1 MMRYL
6 IEFSYKGT
14 NYCGWQIQQNANSVQ
29 AEIEK
34 GLSLLLKTSQGVTG
48 SSRTDTGVHAEQQ
61 FAHFDTEII
70 IEDISAMI
78 YKLNKILPND
88 IAILSLQKI
97 EDTFHSRFD
106 AISRKYE
113 YRISRKKSPFLFGTS
128 YYFVKDLDIDLMN
141 KSAEILFKHIDYESF
156 SRIKTEVK
164 TFECTIMEARW
175 ENVDSETLIFHIKAN
190 RFLRGMVRT
199 IVGTMIE
206 IGLGRISV
214 ADFEQI
220 IISKNRKNAGRA
232 VPAEG
237 LFLVEVNY

>member
-1 MMRYL
+1 MRYL

-34 GLSLLLKTSQGVTG
+34 RLSLLLRTSQGVTG

-88 IAILSLQKI
+88 IAILSLQKV

-113 YRISRKKSPFLFGTS
+113 YRISRKKSPFLFGMS

>member
-1 MMRYL
+1 MRYL
-6 IEFSYKGT
+6 LEFSYKGT
-14 NYCGWQIQQNANSVQ
+14 NYCGWQIQQNAHSVQ

-34 GLSLLLKTSQGVTG
+34 CLSILLKIPQGITG
-48 SSRTDTGVHAEQQ
+48 SSRTDTGVHAKQQ
-61 FAHFDTEII
+61 FAHFDTETV
-70 IEDISAMI
+70 IEDCNQMV
-78 YKLNKILPND
+78 YRMNKILPHD
-88 IAILSLQKI
+88 IAIITIRKVA
-97 EDTFHSRFD
+97 DDFHSRFE
-106 AISRKYE
+106 ATSRKYE
-113 YRISRKKSPFLFGTS
+113 YQISRKKNPFSFGIS
-128 YYFVKDLDIDLMN
+128 YYFVKDLDLNLMN
-141 KSAEILFKHIDYESF
+141 EACEILLKHIDYESF

-175 ENVDSETLIFHIKAN
+175 EEPEADILVFHIKAN

-220 IISKNRKNAGRA
+220 ILAKNRKKAGRA
-232 VPAEG
+232 APAEG

>member
-1 MMRYL
+1 MRYL
-6 IEFSYKGT
+6 LEFSYKGT

-34 GLSLLLKTSQGVTG
+34 GLSLLLRTPQGVTG
-48 SSRTDTGVHAEQQ
+48 SSRTDTGVHAVQQ

-70 IEDISAMI
+70 IEDTSEMI

-88 IAILSLQKI
+88 IAVLSLQKV

-106 AISRKYE
+106 ATSRKYE
-113 YRISRKKSPFLFGTS
+113 YRITRQKSPFLFETA
-128 YYFVKDLDIDLMN
+128 YYFIKDLDIDLMN
-141 KSAEILFKHIDYESF
+141 NAAEILFKYIDYESF

-164 TFECTIMEARW
+164 TFECTIIEARW
-175 ENVDSETLIFHIKAN
+175 ENIDNDLIFHIKAN

>member
-1 MMRYL
+1 MRYL

-34 GLSLLLKTSQGVTG
+34 GLSLLLRTSQGVTG

-88 IAILSLQKI
+88 IAILSLQKV

-113 YRISRKKSPFLFGTS
+113 YRISRKKSPFLFGMS

-175 ENVDSETLIFHIKAN
+175 ENVDSETLNFHIKAN

>member
-1 MMRYL
+1 MRYL

-34 GLSLLLKTSQGVTG
+34 GLSLLLRTSQGVTG

-88 IAILSLQKI
+88 IAILSLQKV

-113 YRISRKKSPFLFGTS
+113 YRISRKKSPFLFGMS